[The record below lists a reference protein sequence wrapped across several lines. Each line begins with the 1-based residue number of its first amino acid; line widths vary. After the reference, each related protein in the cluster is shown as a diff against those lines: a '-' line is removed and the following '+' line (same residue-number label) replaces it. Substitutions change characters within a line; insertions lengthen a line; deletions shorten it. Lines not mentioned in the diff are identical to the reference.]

1 MFGDFISGLTTLQ
14 FVDDLIGHIA
24 WPIVALVALIAFRR
38 ELTKKLA
45 ELSSADFSVGGSHFS
60 FGFSPR
66 KNTKAELDLVAAD
79 VKVGSTPTSRAQA
92 APSAPEELIEIEE
105 NVPSPEAIP
114 SERVKRTV
122 SWAERYNEGQWAEIR
137 GYLSVS
143 PHYAVHLAGQKV
155 EGAISD
161 LLGSSAPILPSL
173 VRPRYLAD
181 QGIVTSE
188 LADAAF
194 RLLRLRNAVAN
205 SPKFF
210 LSHDNAVSF
219 VNQAEA
225 LVNALLQSGPP

>member
-1 MFGDFISGLTTLQ
+1 VTTLQ

-24 WPIVALVALIAFRR
+24 WPIVVLVALIAFRR

-79 VKVGSTPTSRAQA
+79 VKIGSTLTHRVPA
-92 APSAPEELIEIEE
+92 APSAPEEEIAIEE
-105 NVPSPEAIP
+105 STVKLRSPQPIP
-114 SERVKRTV
+114 SKRAKRTV
-122 SWAERYNEGQWAEIR
+122 SWAERYSDEQWAEVR
-137 GYLSVS
+137 GYLSIS

-161 LLGSSAPILPSL
+161 LLGSNAPTLPSL

-181 QGIVTSE
+181 QGVVTSE
-188 LADAAF
+188 LADASF
-194 RLLRLRNAVAN
+194 RLLRLRNAVAS

-210 LSHDNAVSF
+210 LSQDNAVSF

-225 LVNALLQSGPP
+225 VVKALIQSAPA